1 MIRKMKML
9 TIGLIVLIIKSGGE
23 DPGLPSGTR
32 IPRISNKK

>member
-1 MIRKMKML
+1 MIRKMKIL
-9 TIGLIVLIIKSGGE
+9 TVGLILLIKSGGE